1 MHKPEPQKFERKPAL
16 SPEQA
21 QTRHDLARADLLL
34 WIAVILSPFGAFSN
48 TFCGYMVAHW
58 VNQVGSK
65 TTSFL
70 ICLFDLLLCVTA
82 GVLGLSLSRRFG
94 SERDEVPENGR
105 RYFMANL
112 AVMLAVFCA
121 IVVLAQTLSTVI
133 LHPSD

>member
-1 MHKPEPQKFERKPAL
+1 MHSLQPQKFEPKPDS

-21 QTRHDLARADLLL
+21 QARHDLARTDLLL
-34 WIAVILSPFGAFSN
+34 WIAVILGPFGAFAN
-48 TFCGYMVAHW
+48 TFCGFMVAHW

-70 ICLFDLLLCVTA
+70 ICFFDLLLCLIA
-82 GVLGLSLSRRFG
+82 AAMGLNLSRRF
-94 SERDEVPENGR
+94 STEREELPENGR

-112 AVMLAVFCA
+112 AIMLAAFC
-121 IVVLAQTLSTVI
+121 IVVVIAQTLSTVI